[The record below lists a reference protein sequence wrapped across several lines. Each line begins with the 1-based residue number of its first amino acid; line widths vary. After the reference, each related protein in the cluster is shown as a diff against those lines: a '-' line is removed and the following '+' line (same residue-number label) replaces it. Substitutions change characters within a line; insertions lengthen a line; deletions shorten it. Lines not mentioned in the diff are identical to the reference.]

1 MQIRGKIFTIIG
13 IVLLFGFLI
22 KDSLKAPYDPTQVVL
37 IGNDTLGRDW
47 GALAEQLA
55 REQMLQQASS
65 NIQESYGTGT
75 STMYYGVDSN
85 GVYSANSMQQDP
97 FTRQKLNQD
106 DYSSIESPDG
116 REIITG
122 YNRPEDQQ
130 EEEDQTSNRRFRTR
144 HQREIGE
151 PEMKYRD

>member
-85 GVYSANSMQQDP
+85 GVYSSNSMQQDP

-151 PEMKYRD
+151 PEMKYRE

>member
-85 GVYSANSMQQDP
+85 GVYSSNSMQQDP